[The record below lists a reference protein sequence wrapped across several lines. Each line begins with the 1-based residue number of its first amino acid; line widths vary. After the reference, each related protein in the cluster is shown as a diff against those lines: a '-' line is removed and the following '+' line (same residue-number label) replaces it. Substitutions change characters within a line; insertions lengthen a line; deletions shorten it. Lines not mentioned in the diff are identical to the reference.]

1 MCVCLCT
8 LKPRRVVIRRYKM
21 KGARKNED
29 SLWCCVQVVC
39 VCVCVR
45 NAESRM
51 MIETRWYRRRKAD
64 RVMKLQASSEYQQQ
78 HLHTF
83 YQQSKVNQQRSRTR
97 EKQKSDTAAEKRATT
112 QKRSTATA
120 IMMQNII
127 MTLSLPQR
135 LTVCIS
141 INTQRYSCL
150 LLHIKL

>member
-1 MCVCLCT
+1 
-8 LKPRRVVIRRYKM
+8 
-21 KGARKNED
+21 
-29 SLWCCVQVVC
+29 
-39 VCVCVR
+39 
-45 NAESRM
+45 
-51 MIETRWYRRRKAD
+51 
-64 RVMKLQASSEYQQQ
+64 MKLQASSEYQQQ